1 MSNFDKKLEKAE
13 NYYKKKHYKEALR
26 ICDKVLAKQYNN
38 EKALELEGEIFYKLG
53 KIDEA
58 ILNWKINAEY
68 NNNPTAK
75 MRLAETD
82 KSTKEKALS
91 YDNFN
96 TISSDTLQAELAAIL
111 AAQEA
116 EAKEKEAKEQEAKER
131 QAKEAEAREKE
142 AREKQARE
150 AEAREKE
157 AREKQAKEAEARE
170 KEVREK
176 QAKEA
181 EAREKEAKEK
191 QAKEAEAKEK
201 EAKEKQA
208 KEAEAK
214 EKEAKEKQAKEAE
227 AKEKESNVKQSTDTD
242 TTEEENTEAT
252 PTNSNNTDKV
262 ESNKKK
268 TSNKNRNIAIA
279 VACGVVVVLAAYSG
293 VKYYSNKNDAPQ
305 KQEQQVNEQTK
316 ELPADFNNSLTK
328 AVNDKNYEDLYNL
341 LSEAKGLTIPA
352 DDEKIYSEATKLMQ
366 DEGVQS
372 FYDAGLKDMK
382 DKKYEDALNNLNK
395 AYAFCDGTYLQPH
408 IIYFMGAAN
417 AGLNKPEDAVKYY
430 KEYLE
435 KFPHSDMYTPEILY
449 KLAEYYNG
457 TGNKEEAKK
466 YAQHIE
472 NSYPSSPY
480 YNDTIKDILYK

>member
-131 QAKEAEAREKE
+131 QAKEAEAREK
-142 AREKQARE
+142 QAKE

-157 AREKQAKEAEARE
+157 AREKQAKEAEA
-170 KEVREK
+170 
-176 QAKEA
+176 
-181 EAREKEAKEK
+181 
-191 QAKEAEAKEK
+191 KEK
-201 EAKEKQA
+201 EA
-208 KEAEAK
+208 
-214 EKEAKEKQAKEAE
+214 
-227 AKEKESNVKQSTDTD
+227 NIKQSTNTD
-242 TTEEENTEAT
+242 TTEKENTEAT
-252 PTNSNNTDKV
+252 PTNSDNTDKV

>member
-142 AREKQARE
+142 AKERQAKE

-170 KEVREK
+170 KE
-176 QAKEA
+176 
-181 EAREKEAKEK
+181 AREK

-201 EAKEKQA
+201 EA
-208 KEAEAK
+208 
-214 EKEAKEKQAKEAE
+214 
-227 AKEKESNVKQSTDTD
+227 NIKQSTNTD
-242 TTEEENTEAT
+242 TTEKENTEAT
-252 PTNSNNTDKV
+252 PTNSDNTDKV

-366 DEGVQS
+366 DNGVQS

>member
-116 EAKEKEAKEQEAKER
+116 EAKEKEAKEQEAKEK
-131 QAKEAEAREKE
+131 QAK
-142 AREKQARE
+142 E

-170 KEVREK
+170 KEAREK

-181 EAREKEAKEK
+181 EAREKEAREK
-191 QAKEAEAKEK
+191 QAKETEAKEK
-201 EAKEKQA
+201 EAREKQA
-208 KEAEAK
+208 K
-214 EKEAKEKQAKEAE
+214 
-227 AKEKESNVKQSTDTD
+227 DTD
-242 TTEEENTEAT
+242 TTKNEDTEAT
-252 PTNSNNTDKV
+252 PTNSDTTDKV

-341 LSEAKGLTIPA
+341 LSEAKGLKIPA

-366 DEGVQS
+366 ENGVQN
-372 FYDAGLKDMK
+372 FYDAGLQNMK

-395 AYAFCDGTYLQPH
+395 AYAFCNGTYLQPH
-408 IIYFMGAAN
+408 IIYFMGSAN

-457 TGNKEEAKK
+457 TGNKDEAKK

>member
-116 EAKEKEAKEQEAKER
+116 EAKEKEAKEQEAKEK

-157 AREKQAKEAEARE
+157 A
-170 KEVREK
+170 
-176 QAKEA
+176 
-181 EAREKEAKEK
+181 KEK
-191 QAKEAEAKEK
+191 QAKEAESKEK
-201 EAKEKQA
+201 EA
-208 KEAEAK
+208 
-214 EKEAKEKQAKEAE
+214 
-227 AKEKESNVKQSTDTD
+227 NVKQSTDTD

-252 PTNSNNTDKV
+252 PTNSDNTDKV

>member
-1 MSNFDKKLEKAE
+1 
-13 NYYKKKHYKEALR
+13 
-26 ICDKVLAKQYNN
+26 
-38 EKALELEGEIFYKLG
+38 
-53 KIDEA
+53 
-58 ILNWKINAEY
+58 
-68 NNNPTAK
+68 
-75 MRLAETD
+75 
-82 KSTKEKALS
+82 
-91 YDNFN
+91 
-96 TISSDTLQAELAAIL
+96 
-111 AAQEA
+111 
-116 EAKEKEAKEQEAKER
+116 
-131 QAKEAEAREKE
+131 
-142 AREKQARE
+142 
-150 AEAREKE
+150 
-157 AREKQAKEAEARE
+157 REKQAK
-170 KEVREK
+170 
-176 QAKEA
+176 
-181 EAREKEAKEK
+181 
-191 QAKEAEAKEK
+191 
-201 EAKEKQA
+201 
-208 KEAEAK
+208 
-214 EKEAKEKQAKEAE
+214 
-227 AKEKESNVKQSTDTD
+227 DTD
-242 TTEEENTEAT
+242 TTKNENTEAA
-252 PTNSNNTDKV
+252 PTNSDTTDKV

-341 LSEAKGLTIPA
+341 LSEAKGLKIPA

-366 DEGVQS
+366 ENGVQK
-372 FYDAGLKDMK
+372 FYDAGLQNMK

-395 AYAFCDGTYLQPH
+395 AYTFCDGTYLQPH
-408 IIYFMGAAN
+408 IIYFIGAAN

-457 TGNKEEAKK
+457 TGNKDEAKK

>member
-1 MSNFDKKLEKAE
+1 MGNFDKKLEKAE

-116 EAKEKEAKEQEAKER
+116 EAKEKEAKEQEAKEK
-131 QAKEAEAREKE
+131 QAKEAEAREI
-142 AREKQARE
+142 
-150 AEAREKE
+150 E

-181 EAREKEAKEK
+181 EAREKEAREK
-191 QAKEAEAKEK
+191 QAKEAEAREK
-201 EAKEKQA
+201 EAREKQA
-208 KEAEAK
+208 KEAEARENK
-214 EKEAKEKQAKEAE
+214 TIEA
-227 AKEKESNVKQSTDTD
+227 S
-242 TTEEENTEAT
+242 
-252 PTNSNNTDKV
+252 PTNSDSDKV
-262 ESNKKK
+262 EQNKKK
-268 TSNKNRNIAIA
+268 SSNKNRNIAIA
-279 VACGVVVVLAAYSG
+279 VACGVVIVLAAYNG

-305 KQEQQVNEQTK
+305 KQEQQVAEKTK
-316 ELPADFNNSLTK
+316 ELPADFNNSLSK
-328 AVNDKNYEDLYNL
+328 AITDKNYENLYNL
-341 LSEAKGLTIPA
+341 LSEAKGLQIPA
-352 DDEKIYSEATKLMQ
+352 DDEKTYSEATKLMQ

-417 AGLNKPEDAVKYY
+417 AGLNKPEDAIKYY

-457 TGNKEEAKK
+457 TGNKDEAKK

-480 YNDTIKDILYK
+480 YNDTIKGILYK

>member
-116 EAKEKEAKEQEAKER
+116 EAKEKEAKEQEAKE
-131 QAKEAEAREKE
+131 
-142 AREKQARE
+142 KQAME

-170 KEVREK
+170 KKAREKEAKEAEAKEKEVRER

-181 EAREKEAKEK
+181 EAREKEVREK
-191 QAKEAEAKEK
+191 QPK
-201 EAKEKQA
+201 
-208 KEAEAK
+208 
-214 EKEAKEKQAKEAE
+214 
-227 AKEKESNVKQSTDTD
+227 DTD
-242 TTEEENTEAT
+242 TTEKETTEAT
-252 PTNSNNTDKV
+252 PTNSDNTDKV

-279 VACGVVVVLAAYSG
+279 VACGVVVILAAYSG
-293 VKYYSNKNDAPQ
+293 VKYYSNKNDAPP

-341 LSEAKGLTIPA
+341 LAEAKGLKIPA
-352 DDEKIYSEATKLMQ
+352 DDEKVYSEATKLMQ
-366 DEGVQS
+366 DDGVQN
-372 FYDAGLKDMK
+372 FYDAGLQNMK

-417 AGLNKPEDAVKYY
+417 AGLNKPEDAIKYY

-457 TGNKEEAKK
+457 TGNKDEAKK

-472 NSYPSSPY
+472 NSYPSSSY

>member
-142 AREKQARE
+142 AREKQAKE

-157 AREKQAKEAEARE
+157 AREKQAKEAED
-170 KEVREK
+170 
-176 QAKEA
+176 
-181 EAREKEAKEK
+181 REKEAKEK
-191 QAKEAEAKEK
+191 QAKEAES
-201 EAKEKQA
+201 
-208 KEAEAK
+208 
-214 EKEAKEKQAKEAE
+214 
-227 AKEKESNVKQSTDTD
+227 KEKESNVKQSTDTD

-252 PTNSNNTDKV
+252 PTNSDNTDKV

>member
-131 QAKEAEAREKE
+131 QAKEAEAREK
-142 AREKQARE
+142 QAKE

-170 KEVREK
+170 KEAREK

-181 EAREKEAKEK
+181 EAREKEAREK
-191 QAKEAEAKEK
+191 QTKEAEAKEK
-201 EAKEKQA
+201 EA
-208 KEAEAK
+208 
-214 EKEAKEKQAKEAE
+214 
-227 AKEKESNVKQSTDTD
+227 NIKQSTNTD
-242 TTEEENTEAT
+242 TTEKENTEAT
-252 PTNSNNTDKV
+252 PTNSDNTDKV

-268 TSNKNRNIAIA
+268 TSNKNRNIAVA

>member
-116 EAKEKEAKEQEAKER
+116 EAKEKEAKEQEAKEK
-131 QAKEAEAREKE
+131 QAK
-142 AREKQARE
+142 E

-170 KEVREK
+170 KEAREK
-176 QAKEA
+176 QAKET
-181 EAREKEAKEK
+181 
-191 QAKEAEAKEK
+191 EAKEK
-201 EAKEKQA
+201 EAREKQA
-208 KEAEAK
+208 K
-214 EKEAKEKQAKEAE
+214 
-227 AKEKESNVKQSTDTD
+227 DTD
-242 TTEEENTEAT
+242 TTKNEDTEAT
-252 PTNSNNTDKV
+252 PTNSDTTDKV

-341 LSEAKGLTIPA
+341 LSEAKGLKIPA

-366 DEGVQS
+366 ENGVQN
-372 FYDAGLKDMK
+372 FYDAGLQNMK

-395 AYAFCDGTYLQPH
+395 AYAFCNGTYLQPH
-408 IIYFMGAAN
+408 IIYFMGSAN

-457 TGNKEEAKK
+457 TGNKDEAKK

>member
-142 AREKQARE
+142 AREKQAKEAEAREKQAKEAEAREKQAKE

-170 KEVREK
+170 KE
-176 QAKEA
+176 
-181 EAREKEAKEK
+181 AREK

-201 EAKEKQA
+201 EA
-208 KEAEAK
+208 
-214 EKEAKEKQAKEAE
+214 
-227 AKEKESNVKQSTDTD
+227 NIKQSTNTD
-242 TTEEENTEAT
+242 TTEKENTEAT
-252 PTNSNNTDKV
+252 PTNSDNTDKV

-366 DEGVQS
+366 DNGVQS

>member
-131 QAKEAEAREKE
+131 QAKEAEAREK
-142 AREKQARE
+142 QAKE

-170 KEVREK
+170 KEAREK
-176 QAKEA
+176 QT
-181 EAREKEAKEK
+181 
-191 QAKEAEAKEK
+191 KEAEAKEK
-201 EAKEKQA
+201 EA
-208 KEAEAK
+208 
-214 EKEAKEKQAKEAE
+214 
-227 AKEKESNVKQSTDTD
+227 NIKQSTNTD
-242 TTEEENTEAT
+242 TTEKENTEAT
-252 PTNSNNTDKV
+252 PTNSDNTDKV

-268 TSNKNRNIAIA
+268 TSNKNRNIAVA

>member
-116 EAKEKEAKEQEAKER
+116 EAKEKEAKEQEAKEKQAMEAEAR
-131 QAKEAEAREKE
+131 EKQAKEAEAREK
-142 AREKQARE
+142 K
-150 AEAREKE
+150 AREKE
-157 AREKQAKEAEARE
+157 AKEAEAKEKEVRERQAKEAEARE

-176 QAKEA
+176 QPK
-181 EAREKEAKEK
+181 
-191 QAKEAEAKEK
+191 
-201 EAKEKQA
+201 
-208 KEAEAK
+208 
-214 EKEAKEKQAKEAE
+214 
-227 AKEKESNVKQSTDTD
+227 DTD
-242 TTEEENTEAT
+242 TTEKETTEAT
-252 PTNSNNTDKV
+252 PTNSDNTDKV

-279 VACGVVVVLAAYSG
+279 VACGVVVILAAYSG
-293 VKYYSNKNDAPQ
+293 VKYYSNKNDAPP

-341 LSEAKGLTIPA
+341 LAEAKGLKIPA
-352 DDEKIYSEATKLMQ
+352 DDEKVYSEATKLMQ
-366 DEGVQS
+366 DDGVQN
-372 FYDAGLKDMK
+372 FYDAGLQNMK

-417 AGLNKPEDAVKYY
+417 AGLNKPEDAIKYY

-457 TGNKEEAKK
+457 TGNKDEAKK

-472 NSYPSSPY
+472 NSYPSSSY

>member
-142 AREKQARE
+142 AKERQAKE

-170 KEVREK
+170 KEAREK

-181 EAREKEAKEK
+181 EAREKEAREK

-201 EAKEKQA
+201 EA
-208 KEAEAK
+208 
-214 EKEAKEKQAKEAE
+214 
-227 AKEKESNVKQSTDTD
+227 NIKQSTNTD
-242 TTEEENTEAT
+242 TTEKENTEAT
-252 PTNSNNTDKV
+252 PTNSDNTDKV

-366 DEGVQS
+366 DNGVQS
-372 FYDAGLKDMK
+372 FYDAGLKNMK

>member
-1 MSNFDKKLEKAE
+1 M
-13 NYYKKKHYKEALR
+13 
-26 ICDKVLAKQYNN
+26 
-38 EKALELEGEIFYKLG
+38 
-53 KIDEA
+53 
-58 ILNWKINAEY
+58 
-68 NNNPTAK
+68 
-75 MRLAETD
+75 
-82 KSTKEKALS
+82 
-91 YDNFN
+91 
-96 TISSDTLQAELAAIL
+96 
-111 AAQEA
+111 
-116 EAKEKEAKEQEAKER
+116 
-131 QAKEAEAREKE
+131 
-142 AREKQARE
+142 
-150 AEAREKE
+150 
-157 AREKQAKEAEARE
+157 
-170 KEVREK
+170 
-176 QAKEA
+176 
-181 EAREKEAKEK
+181 
-191 QAKEAEAKEK
+191 
-201 EAKEKQA
+201 
-208 KEAEAK
+208 
-214 EKEAKEKQAKEAE
+214 
-227 AKEKESNVKQSTDTD
+227 
-242 TTEEENTEAT
+242 
-252 PTNSNNTDKV
+252 

>member
-58 ILNWKINAEY
+58 ILNCKINAEY

-75 MRLAETD
+75 IRLAETD

-116 EAKEKEAKEQEAKER
+116 EAKEKEAKEQEAKEK

-157 AREKQAKEAEARE
+157 A
-170 KEVREK
+170 
-176 QAKEA
+176 
-181 EAREKEAKEK
+181 KEK
-191 QAKEAEAKEK
+191 QAKEAESKEK
-201 EAKEKQA
+201 EA
-208 KEAEAK
+208 
-214 EKEAKEKQAKEAE
+214 
-227 AKEKESNVKQSTDTD
+227 NVKQSTDTD

-252 PTNSNNTDKV
+252 PTNSDNTDKV

>member
-1 MSNFDKKLEKAE
+1 M
-13 NYYKKKHYKEALR
+13 
-26 ICDKVLAKQYNN
+26 LAKQYNN

-116 EAKEKEAKEQEAKER
+116 EAKEKEAKEQEAKEK
-131 QAKEAEAREKE
+131 QAMEAEAREKEAREAESKEKE

-157 AREKQAKEAEARE
+157 AKEKQAKEAEARE
-170 KEVREK
+170 KEAREK

-201 EAKEKQA
+201 EA
-208 KEAEAK
+208 
-214 EKEAKEKQAKEAE
+214 
-227 AKEKESNVKQSTDTD
+227 NIKQSTNTD
-242 TTEEENTEAT
+242 TTEKENTEAT
-252 PTNSNNTDKV
+252 PTNSDNTDKV

-435 KFPHSDMYTPEILY
+435 KFPHSDMYTLNI
-449 KLAEYYNG
+449 
-457 TGNKEEAKK
+457 
-466 YAQHIE
+466 I
-472 NSYPSSPY
+472 
-480 YNDTIKDILYK
+480 

>member
-142 AREKQARE
+142 AREKQAKE

-170 KEVREK
+170 KEAREK

-181 EAREKEAKEK
+181 EDR
-191 QAKEAEAKEK
+191 
-201 EAKEKQA
+201 
-208 KEAEAK
+208 

>member
-116 EAKEKEAKEQEAKER
+116 EAKEKEAKEQEAKEK
-131 QAKEAEAREKE
+131 QAMEAEAREKE
-142 AREKQARE
+142 AKEKQAR
-150 AEAREKE
+150 
-157 AREKQAKEAEARE
+157 
-170 KEVREK
+170 
-176 QAKEA
+176 EA

-201 EAKEKQA
+201 E
-208 KEAEAK
+208 
-214 EKEAKEKQAKEAE
+214 
-227 AKEKESNVKQSTDTD
+227 SNVKHSTDTD
-242 TTEEENTEAT
+242 TTEKENTEAT
-252 PTNSNNTDKV
+252 PTNSDNTDKV

>member
-142 AREKQARE
+142 AREKQAKE

-170 KEVREK
+170 KE
-176 QAKEA
+176 
-181 EAREKEAKEK
+181 AREK

-201 EAKEKQA
+201 EA
-208 KEAEAK
+208 
-214 EKEAKEKQAKEAE
+214 
-227 AKEKESNVKQSTDTD
+227 NIKQSTNTD
-242 TTEEENTEAT
+242 TTEKENTEAT
-252 PTNSNNTDKV
+252 PTNSDNTDKV

-366 DEGVQS
+366 DNGVQS

>member
-116 EAKEKEAKEQEAKER
+116 EAKEKEAKEQEAKE
-131 QAKEAEAREKE
+131 
-142 AREKQARE
+142 KQAME

-170 KEVREK
+170 KKAREKEAKEAEAKEKEVRER

-181 EAREKEAKEK
+181 EAREKEVREK
-191 QAKEAEAKEK
+191 QPK
-201 EAKEKQA
+201 
-208 KEAEAK
+208 
-214 EKEAKEKQAKEAE
+214 
-227 AKEKESNVKQSTDTD
+227 DTD
-242 TTEEENTEAT
+242 TTEKETTEAT
-252 PTNSNNTDKV
+252 PTNSDNTDKV
-262 ESNKKK
+262 ELNKKK

-279 VACGVVVVLAAYSG
+279 VACGVVVILAAYSG
-293 VKYYSNKNDAPQ
+293 VKYYSNKNDAPP

-341 LSEAKGLTIPA
+341 LAEAKGLKIPA
-352 DDEKIYSEATKLMQ
+352 DDEKVYSEATKLMQ
-366 DEGVQS
+366 DDGVQN
-372 FYDAGLKDMK
+372 FYDAGLQNMK

-417 AGLNKPEDAVKYY
+417 AGLNKPEDAIKYY

-457 TGNKEEAKK
+457 TGNKDEAKK

-472 NSYPSSPY
+472 NSYPSSSY

>member
-142 AREKQARE
+142 AREKQA
-150 AEAREKE
+150 
-157 AREKQAKEAEARE
+157 KEAEARE
-170 KEVREK
+170 KEVIEK

-201 EAKEKQA
+201 EA
-208 KEAEAK
+208 
-214 EKEAKEKQAKEAE
+214 
-227 AKEKESNVKQSTDTD
+227 NIKQSTNID
-242 TTEEENTEAT
+242 TTEKENTEAT
-252 PTNSNNTDKV
+252 PTNSDNTDKV

>member
-116 EAKEKEAKEQEAKER
+116 EAKEKEAKEQEAKEK
-131 QAKEAEAREKE
+131 QAK
-142 AREKQARE
+142 E

-170 KEVREK
+170 KEAREK

-181 EAREKEAKEK
+181 EAREKEAREK

-201 EAKEKQA
+201 EAREKQA
-208 KEAEAK
+208 K
-214 EKEAKEKQAKEAE
+214 
-227 AKEKESNVKQSTDTD
+227 DTD
-242 TTEEENTEAT
+242 TTKNENTEAA
-252 PTNSNNTDKV
+252 PTNSDTTDKV

-341 LSEAKGLTIPA
+341 LSEAKGLKIPA

-366 DEGVQS
+366 ENGVQK
-372 FYDAGLKDMK
+372 FYDAGLQNMK

-395 AYAFCDGTYLQPH
+395 AYTFCDGTYLQPH
-408 IIYFMGAAN
+408 IIYFIGAAN

-457 TGNKEEAKK
+457 TGNKDEAKK

>member
-131 QAKEAEAREKE
+131 QAKEAEAREK
-142 AREKQARE
+142 QAKE

-157 AREKQAKEAEARE
+157 AREKQT
-170 KEVREK
+170 
-176 QAKEA
+176 
-181 EAREKEAKEK
+181 
-191 QAKEAEAKEK
+191 KEAEAKEK
-201 EAKEKQA
+201 EA
-208 KEAEAK
+208 
-214 EKEAKEKQAKEAE
+214 
-227 AKEKESNVKQSTDTD
+227 NIKQSTNTD
-242 TTEEENTEAT
+242 TTEKENTEAT
-252 PTNSNNTDKV
+252 PTNSDNTDKV

-268 TSNKNRNIAIA
+268 TSNKNRNIAVA

-466 YAQHIE
+466 FAQHIARLF
-472 NSYPSSPY
+472 YLY
-480 YNDTIKDILYK
+480 YLLSLLFCELLLSCELLFPLSTGAFFITLN

>member
-38 EKALELEGEIFYKLG
+38 EKALELEGEIFFKLG

-142 AREKQARE
+142 ARERQAKE
-150 AEAREKE
+150 AEAKEKEAREKQAKEAEAKEKE

-170 KEVREK
+170 KEV
-176 QAKEA
+176 
-181 EAREKEAKEK
+181 
-191 QAKEAEAKEK
+191 
-201 EAKEKQA
+201 
-208 KEAEAK
+208 
-214 EKEAKEKQAKEAE
+214 
-227 AKEKESNVKQSTDTD
+227 NVKQPKDTD
-242 TTEEENTEAT
+242 TTEKETIEAT
-252 PTNSNNTDKV
+252 PTNSDNTDKV

-268 TSNKNRNIAIA
+268 TPNKNRNIAIA

-293 VKYYSNKNDAPQ
+293 VKYYSNKNDTPQ

-328 AVNDKNYEDLYNL
+328 AVNEKNYEDLYNL
-341 LSEAKGLTIPA
+341 LSEAKGLKIPS

-366 DEGVQS
+366 ENGVQN
-372 FYDAGLKDMK
+372 FYDAGLQNMK

-395 AYAFCDGTYLQPH
+395 AYSFCDGTYLQPH

-417 AGLNKPEDAVKYY
+417 AGLNKPEDAIKYY

-457 TGNKEEAKK
+457 TGNKDEAKK

>member
-142 AREKQARE
+142 AREKQAKE

-157 AREKQAKEAEARE
+157 AREKQAKEAEA
-170 KEVREK
+170 
-176 QAKEA
+176 
-181 EAREKEAKEK
+181 
-191 QAKEAEAKEK
+191 KEK
-201 EAKEKQA
+201 EA
-208 KEAEAK
+208 
-214 EKEAKEKQAKEAE
+214 
-227 AKEKESNVKQSTDTD
+227 NIKQSTNTD
-242 TTEEENTEAT
+242 TTEKENTEAT
-252 PTNSNNTDKV
+252 PTNSDNTDKV

-366 DEGVQS
+366 DNGVQS

>member
-116 EAKEKEAKEQEAKER
+116 EAKEKEAKEQEAKEKQAREAEAREKEARER

-142 AREKQARE
+142 ARER
-150 AEAREKE
+150 
-157 AREKQAKEAEARE
+157 
-170 KEVREK
+170 
-176 QAKEA
+176 
-181 EAREKEAKEK
+181 

-201 EAKEKQA
+201 EAREKQA
-208 KEAEAK
+208 K
-214 EKEAKEKQAKEAE
+214 
-227 AKEKESNVKQSTDTD
+227 DTD
-242 TTEEENTEAT
+242 TTKNEDTEAT
-252 PTNSNNTDKV
+252 PTNSDNTDKV

-268 TSNKNRNIAIA
+268 NSNKNRNIAIA

-341 LSEAKGLTIPA
+341 LSEAKGLKIPA

-366 DEGVQS
+366 ENGVQN
-372 FYDAGLKDMK
+372 FYDAGLQNMK

-457 TGNKEEAKK
+457 TGNKDEAKK

>member
-131 QAKEAEAREKE
+131 QAKEAKEQEAREKQAKEAEARKKE
-142 AREKQARE
+142 AREKQAKE

-157 AREKQAKEAEARE
+157 AREKQAKEAEA
-170 KEVREK
+170 
-176 QAKEA
+176 
-181 EAREKEAKEK
+181 
-191 QAKEAEAKEK
+191 KEK
-201 EAKEKQA
+201 EA
-208 KEAEAK
+208 
-214 EKEAKEKQAKEAE
+214 
-227 AKEKESNVKQSTDTD
+227 NIKQSTNTD
-242 TTEEENTEAT
+242 TTEKENTEAT
-252 PTNSNNTDKV
+252 PTNSDNTDKV

-366 DEGVQS
+366 DNGVQS

>member
-142 AREKQARE
+142 AREKQAKE

-170 KEVREK
+170 KEAREK

-181 EAREKEAKEK
+181 EDREKEAKEK
-191 QAKEAEAKEK
+191 QAKEAES
-201 EAKEKQA
+201 
-208 KEAEAK
+208 
-214 EKEAKEKQAKEAE
+214 
-227 AKEKESNVKQSTDTD
+227 KEKESNVKQSTDTD

-252 PTNSNNTDKV
+252 PTNSDNTDKV

>member
-142 AREKQARE
+142 AKERQAKE

-170 KEVREK
+170 KEAREK

-181 EAREKEAKEK
+181 EAREKEAREK

-201 EAKEKQA
+201 EA
-208 KEAEAK
+208 
-214 EKEAKEKQAKEAE
+214 
-227 AKEKESNVKQSTDTD
+227 NIKQSTNTD
-242 TTEEENTEAT
+242 TTEKENTEAT
-252 PTNSNNTDKV
+252 PTNSDNTDKV

-366 DEGVQS
+366 DNGVQS

>member
-131 QAKEAEAREKE
+131 QAKEAKEQEAREKQAKEAEARKKE
-142 AREKQARE
+142 AREKQAKE

-170 KEVREK
+170 KE
-176 QAKEA
+176 
-181 EAREKEAKEK
+181 AREK

-201 EAKEKQA
+201 EA
-208 KEAEAK
+208 
-214 EKEAKEKQAKEAE
+214 
-227 AKEKESNVKQSTDTD
+227 NIKQSTNTD
-242 TTEEENTEAT
+242 TTEKENTEAT
-252 PTNSNNTDKV
+252 PTNSDNTDKV

-366 DEGVQS
+366 DNGVQS

>member
-142 AREKQARE
+142 AEAREKEARAKQAKE

-157 AREKQAKEAEARE
+157 AREKQAKEAEAR
-170 KEVREK
+170 
-176 QAKEA
+176 
-181 EAREKEAKEK
+181 
-191 QAKEAEAKEK
+191 
-201 EAKEKQA
+201 
-208 KEAEAK
+208 

>member
-131 QAKEAEAREKE
+131 QAKEAEAREK
-142 AREKQARE
+142 QAKE
-150 AEAREKE
+150 SEAREKE
-157 AREKQAKEAEARE
+157 AREKQT
-170 KEVREK
+170 
-176 QAKEA
+176 
-181 EAREKEAKEK
+181 
-191 QAKEAEAKEK
+191 KEAEAKEK
-201 EAKEKQA
+201 EA
-208 KEAEAK
+208 
-214 EKEAKEKQAKEAE
+214 
-227 AKEKESNVKQSTDTD
+227 NIKQSTNTD
-242 TTEEENTEAT
+242 TTEKENTEAT
-252 PTNSNNTDKV
+252 PTNSDNTDKV

-268 TSNKNRNIAIA
+268 TSNKNRNIAVA